1 VKCTGLRIVLR
12 LAAVLLAYSC
22 PNTVSLS
29 DLKRSSSEAA
39 YPNSDVG
46 FGAFINELVEAY
58 AGTGN
63 PQSRMH
69 SLVIPDSSHWFI
81 QEFGPTTGP
90 ALDFQYRYQLGWQFG
105 RLYSYL
111 PIYAKGQNR
120 LVRVE
125 HCEQRCQSFFVTDS
139 SLIPLAAWPLRI
151 YSASIARKEE
161 GPWMKVGSFVYV
173 NDSFRL
179 IGALDSELNWNAFKS
194 YDKPFEP

>member
-1 VKCTGLRIVLR
+1 LKCRGLLIVLP
-12 LAAVLLAYSC
+12 LAAVLLAYACS
-22 PNTVSLS
+22 NTASLS
-29 DLKRSSSEAA
+29 DVNRSSSQAA
-39 YPNSDVG
+39 YPDTDVG
-46 FGAFINELVEAY
+46 FGAFINELVDAH
-58 AGTGN
+58 AGTSN

-81 QEFGPTTGP
+81 QEFGPAVGP
-90 ALDFQYRYQLGWQFG
+90 TLDFQYRYQVGWQFA

-111 PIYAKGQNR
+111 PIYARGQNR

-125 HCEQRCQSFFVTDS
+125 HCEQGCQLFSVTNS

-151 YSASIARKEE
+151 YSASIAQKEE

-173 NDSFRL
+173 NGSFRL
-179 IGALDSELNWNAFKS
+179 MGALDSDLNWNDFKS